1 MTIKLSWPISK
12 TSPITQR
19 WGENPGSGYVCM
31 PDGSHNG
38 VDFGVPE
45 GTAIYAAAEGQ
56 VTHADMDNTGYGLHV
71 RIQHDGF
78 MTLYGHL
85 RALSVSRGQRVTAG
99 QRIGESGNTGRS
111 TGPHLHF
118 EVRKVAS
125 NCQSTIDPLLYLTT
139 QAKYRGVVTDAGN
152 GLRIRSKPDTTGEIR
167 GYLYSGQVIDLVELR
182 GEWAKLLDAGERWV
196 CIRLGGETYVQVTPA
211 GDAPVEQPKPAP
223 TWEQAVDTFLRGLG
237 YNGPKPENR

>member
-1 MTIKLSWPISK
+1 MTIRLEWPVSR

-45 GTAIYAAAEGQ
+45 GTAVYAAAAGQ

-78 MTLYGHL
+78 MTVYAHL
-85 RALSVSRGQRVTAG
+85 RSIAVARGQRVAAG
-99 QRIGESGNTGRS
+99 ARIGESGNTGRS

-125 NCQSTIDPLLYLTT
+125 NCQSTVDPLPYLTT
-139 QAKYRGVVTDAGN
+139 QAKYHGIVTDAGN
-152 GLRIRSKPDTTGEIR
+152 GLRIRTKPDTTGEVK
-167 GYLYSGQVIDLVELR
+167 GYLYAGQQLDLIELR
-182 GEWAKLLDAGERWV
+182 GDWARILDAGERWC
-196 CIRLGGETYVQVTPA
+196 CIKRGGDVYVQVVEAGQQPADTPTPA
-211 GDAPVEQPKPAP
+211 AQ

-237 YNGPKPENR
+237 YSGPKPG